1 MGIGEAVLNHVLGEA
16 NAARVPV
23 TLSCFKSNETALRF
37 YKRHGFRVVLEDEH
51 FVERKRAVKA
61 SCRPGGPSPR

>member
-51 FVERKRAVKA
+51 FVELMSAA
-61 SCRPGGPSPR
+61 